1 MHIPQGSKENNKI
14 KLINLIIEFP
24 GMAYAI
30 LGNVP
35 PIVGIYMAF
44 FPVLIYLIFGTSR
57 HNSMGKMITSEEIT
71 N

>member
-1 MHIPQGSKENNKI
+1 M
-14 KLINLIIEFP
+14 EFS

-57 HNSMGKMITSEEIT
+57 HNSMGKWFNQLSFLSVKVF
-71 N
+71 

>member
-1 MHIPQGSKENNKI
+1 
-14 KLINLIIEFP
+14 
-24 GMAYAI
+24 MAYAI

-57 HNSMGKMITSEEIT
+57 HNSMGDYFWALSRLQTKSF
-71 N
+71 NKY